1 MKKKN
6 IIYILLIIL
15 AMGIYYYQRE
25 DAESTELET
34 IDLSTE
40 PIYQSDRMET
50 TIYDPLGNL
59 SYKIIADNVKHFEDS
74 GETIFQSPNITL
86 YNQENLVTWHI
97 LANHATLTR
106 DKLLY
111 LNEKVI
117 LKNELPD
124 AQLQRILTD
133 NAKVD
138 LTTQVVTSD
147 DQVTIEGISFTSTG
161 TGLLG
166 NLRNKTADI
175 LENVKTYYN
184 APNIQTNNTTN

>member
-15 AMGIYYYQRE
+15 AMGIYYYQRD
-25 DAESTELET
+25 DAESPELET

-74 GETIFQSPNITL
+74 GETRFQSPNITL
-86 YNQENLVTWHI
+86 YNQDNLITWHI
-97 LANHATLTR
+97 LANKATLTR

-111 LNEKVI
+111 LNDKVI
-117 LKNELPD
+117 LKNVLPD

-147 DQVTIEGISFTSTG
+147 DQVTIEGTSFTSTG

-184 APNIQTNNTTN
+184 APNIETSNTTN

>member
-15 AMGIYYYQRE
+15 AMGLYYYQRE

>member
-15 AMGIYYYQRE
+15 AMGIYYYQR
-25 DAESTELET
+25 DDTESPELET

-74 GETIFQSPNITL
+74 GETLFQSPNITL
-86 YNQENLVTWHI
+86 YNQDNLITWHI
-97 LANHATLTR
+97 LANKATLTR

-111 LNEKVI
+111 LNDKVI
-117 LKNELPD
+117 LKNVLPD

-147 DQVTIEGISFTSTG
+147 DQVTIEGTSFTSTG

-184 APNIQTNNTTN
+184 APNIETSNTTN